1 MITLL
6 GTVFVASFLGSL
18 HCAGMC
24 GGVVAFVAGA
34 PGQKSVTRTQ
44 TAYHLGRLLS
54 YSIIGLVAG
63 GFGAVLDLGGEAI
76 GLGRFA
82 IVLAGSVMIAYGVVL
97 LLRVRGRQVKL
108 PVPGFLQ
115 RFYQAGFQK
124 VAGLTPTWRGGAL
137 GMLTALL
144 PCGWLYLFA
153 AGAAATGS
161 PLWGA
166 LSMAVFWAGTVPVLA
181 ALGVGVKK
189 LSGPLQK
196 HVPSFSAVLLVVVG
210 LMAVL
215 GRLDVPSFAAAA
227 EQGQETPACCEP
239 TSTTHVDHPS
249 TEGS

>member
-1 MITLL
+1 MMTLL

-24 GGVVAFVAGA
+24 GGVVAFVAGT
-34 PGQKSVTRTQ
+34 PGQQGASRTQ
-44 TAYHLGRLLS
+44 VAYHFGRLLS

-63 GFGAVLDLGGEAI
+63 GFGAVLDLGGEAV

-82 IVLAGSVMIAYGVVL
+82 IVLAGSVMIAYGVIL
-97 LLRVRGRQVKL
+97 LLRVQGRQIKL
-108 PVPGFLQ
+108 PVPAFLQ
-115 RFYQAGFQK
+115 RFYQAGFGK
-124 VAGLTPTWRGGAL
+124 VTRLTPTLRGGAL

-153 AGAAATGS
+153 AGAAATGH

-189 LSGPLQK
+189 LSGPLQR

-227 EQGQETPACCEP
+227 EQGHDTPACCEP
-239 TSTTHVDHPS
+239 A
-249 TEGS
+249 GS